1 MPVSPTLF
9 LALAG
14 LICAG
19 CFLVGLRFVRYGS
32 PVGTM
37 PVEQVRVFGRVM
49 MIAAPAMFVVMCII
63 VMSGAAGPMRT
74 VGA

>member
-1 MPVSPTLF
+1 
-9 LALAG
+9 
-14 LICAG
+14 
-19 CFLVGLRFVRYGS
+19 
-32 PVGTM
+32 M